1 MNGQTPARVWTYKL
15 SAQVLTILEADNVT
29 AITLFVVSGTVNL
42 LGNFQFQNTAAK
54 TGPLASTSAT
64 LSAGASYT
72 FASGG
77 PEAPIDNFTIDAT
90 GGVCSLIFNM

>member
-1 MNGQTPARVWTYKL
+1 MSAQTPARVWTYKL
-15 SAQVLTILEADNVT
+15 SAAMLTILKADNVT

-42 LGNFQFQNTAAK
+42 LGNFQFQNSAA
-54 TGPLASTSAT
+54 GGALASTSAP

-90 GGVCSLIFNM
+90 AGVCSLVFNM